1 LTDLSGYAKKSTA
14 NGDTRWASGCVCAGR
29 RPFLGRC
36 EVVARRGLETRLN
49 AKLNLQDVRR
59 LRLDLEPWR
68 DTHSVRELDE
78 QLAAVGGAR

>member
-1 LTDLSGYAKKSTA
+1 
-14 NGDTRWASGCVCAGR
+14 
-29 RPFLGRC
+29 
-36 EVVARRGLETRLN
+36 VARRGLETRLN